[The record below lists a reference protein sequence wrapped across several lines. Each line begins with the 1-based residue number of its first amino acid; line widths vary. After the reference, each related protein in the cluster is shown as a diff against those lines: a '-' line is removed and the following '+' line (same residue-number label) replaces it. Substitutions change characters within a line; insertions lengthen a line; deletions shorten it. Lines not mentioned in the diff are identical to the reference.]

1 MLPKNTSQTAGL
13 SSIWTNYQGR
23 GITFGIWDDG
33 VQKTHW
39 DWNGNY
45 EALKGLTILGSRNDD
60 LPVSPLDGHGTSV
73 AGLIAAENNNQGG
86 VGIAYGSTVTAIRI
100 FGGLDDWIILS
111 ALSQDLRISI
121 GRGQSTDI
129 ENIITGDGN
138 DYIVGNS
145 LDNII
150 MGLRCDDEIIGGLGL
165 DIAQYLYDMGDYAV
179 SASNWVTTISGP
191 EGVDQLIGIELL
203 RFAYD
208 LTIDD

>member
-1 MLPKNTSQTAGL
+1 M
-13 SSIWTNYQGR
+13 
-23 GITFGIWDDG
+23 
-33 VQKTHW
+33 
-39 DWNGNY
+39 
-45 EALKGLTILGSRNDD
+45 
-60 LPVSPLDGHGTSV
+60 SPLDGHGTSV